1 MTTIGKVM
9 SKPVH
14 SIEPSQ
20 KLTNAKEQMRK
31 FGVRHLAV
39 RSGGKL
45 VGILSERDILFLE
58 GFPGVH
64 VETSTV
70 EDAMMSEP
78 FFTDS
83 SADLKKVALEM
94 YKSKYGAALVVDK
107 DELVGIFT
115 GIDALKI
122 LSELTIPA

>member
-1 MTTIGKVM
+1 MTKIGDVM

-14 SIEPSQ
+14 SIEPHQ
-20 KLTNAKEQMRK
+20 KLSSAKDQMRK

-58 GFPGVH
+58 GFPGVQ

-70 EDAMMSEP
+70 EDAMMPEP
-78 FFTDS
+78 FFTS
-83 SADLKKVALEM
+83 SSVDLKKVALEM
-94 YKSKYGAALVVDK
+94 YNSKYGAALIVDK

-115 GIDALKI
+115 SVDALKV
-122 LSELTIPA
+122 LSELN